1 MSICT
6 LQATELLLG
15 QPHHDLSLQVRHVG
29 HLHELLVLV
38 LGVDRLELGVVSPGE
53 HLGQL
58 ADHRQD
64 LLGGVAG
71 VVGQGGGPGGGE
83 GGVGLQQPQT
93 EEQRPGSHEGGRDV
107 SHVVLQQRDLDEV
120 LGNGVLEHVNISSLG
135 VASEE
140 VERERSGEV
149 EAERAEHAQL
159 HLSYVG
165 RGVGIV
171 SDVDE
176 VVDLRSVHLLDLA
189 GNEHGGDTDQLE
201 LVPSDGEAL
210 ELRRNKM

>member
-93 EEQRPGSHEGGRDV
+93 EEQRPSSHERGGDV
-107 SHVVLQQRDLDEV
+107 GHVVLQQGHLDQV
-120 LGNGVLEHVNISSLG
+120 LGHGVLEDIYISGLG
-135 VASEE
+135 ITSEK
-140 VERERSGEV
+140 VKR
-149 EAERAEHAQL
+149 
-159 HLSYVG
+159 
-165 RGVGIV
+165 
-171 SDVDE
+171 
-176 VVDLRSVHLLDLA
+176 
-189 GNEHGGDTDQLE
+189 
-201 LVPSDGEAL
+201 
-210 ELRRNKM
+210 